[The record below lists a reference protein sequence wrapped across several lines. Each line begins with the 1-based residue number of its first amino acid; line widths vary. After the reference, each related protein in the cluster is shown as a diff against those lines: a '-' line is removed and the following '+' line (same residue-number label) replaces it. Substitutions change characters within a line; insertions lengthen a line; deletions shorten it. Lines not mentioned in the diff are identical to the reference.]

1 LEAELHL
8 AFASEKKVHVAWQSR
23 APSSTVV
30 AGLLDVSPVTFV
42 VAAGWKSLELVV
54 VLSKE
59 QQEALVPLV
68 VVETVAEEASAEWEE
83 PFASVEMVVVHCLS
97 CEMEQS

>member
-1 LEAELHL
+1 M
-8 AFASEKKVHVAWQSR
+8 
-23 APSSTVV
+23 
-30 AGLLDVSPVTFV
+30 
-42 VAAGWKSLELVV
+42 